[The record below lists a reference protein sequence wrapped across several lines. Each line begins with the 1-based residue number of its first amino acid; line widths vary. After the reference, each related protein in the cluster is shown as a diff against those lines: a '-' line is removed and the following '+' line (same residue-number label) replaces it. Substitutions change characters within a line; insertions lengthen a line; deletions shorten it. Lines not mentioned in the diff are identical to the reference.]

1 MQIVNLKKYY
11 YELFKKD
18 TFVEVSDEV
27 AEALL
32 LMHREENNHK
42 RKIWYHKAFYSLT
55 GRTGL
60 KTTPWILQTN
70 PQKKSLW
77 SRRKNASFC

>member
-42 RKIWYHKAFYSLT
+42 RKIWYPGKLAVIS
-55 GRTGL
+55 
-60 KTTPWILQTN
+60 
-70 PQKKSLW
+70 KS
-77 SRRKNASFC
+77 